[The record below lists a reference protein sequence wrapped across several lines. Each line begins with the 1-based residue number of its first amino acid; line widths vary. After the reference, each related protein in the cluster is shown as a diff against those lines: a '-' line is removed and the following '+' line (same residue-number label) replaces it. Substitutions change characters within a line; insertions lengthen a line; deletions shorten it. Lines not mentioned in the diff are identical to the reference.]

1 MPCALQVLV
10 AAGASLA
17 RLSPEELRR
26 VVRLLGRAGKVR
38 GLHVEQ
44 SATAAATAAAVQM
57 QHLQAGSRSSCR
69 TPAMPLRLRQLAS
82 VD

>member
-1 MPCALQVLV
+1 MHCTLQALV

-26 VVRLLGRAGKVR
+26 VVRLLGRACKVR

-44 SATAAATAAAVQM
+44 QGGAAAAAVQQ
-57 QHLQAGSRSSCR
+57 QHRRQAAEAVAQLLQCHGG
-69 TPAMPLRLRQLAS
+69 
-82 VD
+82 